1 MRLHFRLTALAL
13 VSFIGFAAPAAVA
26 PAIATAQTIYD
37 ANLKPL
43 KLTAAQRP
51 KVDKILQQSRR
62 ERNAIFRKYR
72 INASA
77 KPDLDK
83 LQRASGELTRVGT
96 RERAALAK
104 VLTPTQLRQYDQAQ
118 SEVRRR
124 VVNAAD

>member
-1 MRLHFRLTALAL
+1 MRLHLRLTALAFSAL
-13 VSFIGFAAPAAVA
+13 LGFAVPAAIAPAT
-26 PAIATAQTIYD
+26 ATAQTIYD

-43 KLTAAQRP
+43 KITAAQRP

-62 ERNAIFRKYR
+62 ERNAIFKKYR
-72 INASA
+72 INPSA

-83 LQRASGELTRVGT
+83 LQRASSELTRVGT

-124 VVNAAD
+124 VVHAAD